1 MHNKLVDY
9 PAATLIM
16 TFHREGVY
24 AHKSLLGFQR
34 IREFSQAEG
43 IEVNLICTLDCA
55 DEFTSQIVNRFLQQY
70 GQPKDRVL
78 NISVGS
84 LAASRNIG
92 LDHVQTEYL
101 GFLDGDDFCSE
112 NWILAALKLQMSAQK
127 PTLTIPGN
135 VISFG
140 LKNGRMR
147 SQSSDRIPLEQM
159 MNVHHWTACSF
170 GPKKLYKNNP
180 YNENVGKLSRFAFE
194 DWDFNLRNVADGVSI
209 LPVENTYLFY
219 RRRENS
225 TLSEHM
231 GYRSFVPPSKFF
243 DQFLTYKTKS

>member
-1 MHNKLVDY
+1 
-9 PAATLIM
+9 
-16 TFHREGVY
+16 
-24 AHKSLLGFQR
+24 
-34 IREFSQAEG
+34 
-43 IEVNLICTLDCA
+43 
-55 DEFTSQIVNRFLQQY
+55 
-70 GQPKDRVL
+70 
-78 NISVGS
+78 
-84 LAASRNIG
+84 
-92 LDHVQTEYL
+92 
-101 GFLDGDDFCSE
+101 
-112 NWILAALKLQMSAQK
+112 MSAQK

-170 GPKKLYKNNP
+170 GPKELYKNNP
-180 YNENVGKLSRFAFE
+180 YNETVGKLSRFAFE